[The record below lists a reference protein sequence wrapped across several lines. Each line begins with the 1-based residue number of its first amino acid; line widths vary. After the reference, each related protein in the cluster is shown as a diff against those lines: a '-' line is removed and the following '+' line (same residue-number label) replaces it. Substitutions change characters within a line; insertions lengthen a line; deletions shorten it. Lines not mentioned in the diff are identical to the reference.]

1 MLDASSNSR
10 SMPELSS
17 TDGTINRNDPRNEI
31 YDYRVIS
38 DSDSTQPQP
47 SEDLPGP
54 HRVGQFLRV
63 PDAILEP
70 LRKIAMEEVKH
81 IPAEFPLRRAR
92 ALEEYLRS
100 SGLFHYSLHLNVVDP
115 NLDPVL
121 DFLVNRKEGHCGYYA
136 SALTLMLR
144 SIDIPARMVN
154 GFKGGD
160 WNELAQ
166 VLSVRQKHAHSWVEA
181 LIQPD
186 PDGETRWVSLDPTP
200 GAARNEAVASVGGFA
215 TNFRQITDLVR
226 YIWVFYIVGY
236 NSDRQRFLLYEPIR
250 KLIEEARSGFQ
261 MIGEALQTAAAAV
274 FVFRDFSA
282 FISVRGFFVSFAG
295 LLALVGLFRG
305 LIWSGR
311 RGWRWYRGEQE
322 ESASL
327 SASQVSYRRLTQL
340 LSAFG
345 LDRPSAET
353 QHEFANRASA
363 FLTGRGS
370 STLGVADVP
379 PLVVAAYYR
388 VRFGH
393 RDLPPVLLEQLERR
407 LDALEASLNGNAE

>member
-1 MLDASSNSR
+1 
-10 SMPELSS
+10 
-17 TDGTINRNDPRNEI
+17 
-31 YDYRVIS
+31 
-38 DSDSTQPQP
+38 
-47 SEDLPGP
+47 
-54 HRVGQFLRV
+54 
-63 PDAILEP
+63 
-70 LRKIAMEEVKH
+70 
-81 IPAEFPLRRAR
+81 
-92 ALEEYLRS
+92 
-100 SGLFHYSLHLNVVDP
+100 
-115 NLDPVL
+115 
-121 DFLVNRKEGHCGYYA
+121 
-136 SALTLMLR
+136 
-144 SIDIPARMVN
+144 
-154 GFKGGD
+154 
-160 WNELAQ
+160 
-166 VLSVRQKHAHSWVEA
+166 
-181 LIQPD
+181 
-186 PDGETRWVSLDPTP
+186 
-200 GAARNEAVASVGGFA
+200 
-215 TNFRQITDLVR
+215 VR

-236 NSDRQRFLLYEPIR
+236 NADRQRFLLYEPIR

-295 LLALVGLFRG
+295 LLALVGVFRG
-305 LIWSGR
+305 IIWIGR

-393 RDLPPVLLEQLERR
+393 RDLPPALLEQLERR
-407 LDALEASLNGNAE
+407 LDALEASLNGNSE